1 MFVRFLPI
9 LAAASG
15 LGASVEAGLPY
26 DATNPS
32 TLDALGRWPLTV
44 ILGAV
49 CVTCVYFMYRQ
60 SRDNSNRSAQA
71 AQENGRIILAMVEGE
86 RAATEQ
92 RMIRN
97 ATVTHELAE
106 NNAKVVKEVAENN
119 AKVMKDFAEEHS
131 RSIRTLLDELAKP
144 RIKCQ

>member
-49 CVTCVYFMYRQ
+49 CVTCVYFMYKQ
-60 SRDNSNRSAQA
+60 SKDNADRT
-71 AQENGRIILAMVEGE
+71 LAMVEGE
-86 RAATEQ
+86 RLATEHRIQ
-92 RMIRN
+92 N
-97 ATVTHELAE
+97 NVTVTKELAE
-106 NNAKVVKEVAENN
+106 NNAKVVKELAENN
-119 AKVMKDFAEEHS
+119 AKE
-131 RSIRTLLDELAKP
+131 IRILLDEL
-144 RIKCQ
+144 IKKENQ

>member
-49 CVTCVYFMYRQ
+49 CVTCVYFMYKQ
-60 SRDNSNRSAQA
+60 SKDNADRT
-71 AQENGRIILAMVEGE
+71 LAMVEGE
-86 RAATEQ
+86 RLATEHRIQ
-92 RMIRN
+92 N
-97 ATVTHELAE
+97 NVTVTKELAE
-106 NNAKVVKEVAENN
+106 NNAKVVKELAENN
-119 AKVMKDFAEEHS
+119 AKE
-131 RSIRTLLDELAKP
+131 IRILLDEL
-144 RIKCQ
+144 IKKKNQ

>member
-49 CVTCVYFMYRQ
+49 CVTCVYFMYKQ
-60 SRDNSNRSAQA
+60 SKDNADRT
-71 AQENGRIILAMVEGE
+71 LAMVEGE
-86 RAATEQ
+86 RLATEHRIQ
-92 RMIRN
+92 N
-97 ATVTHELAE
+97 NVTVTKELAE
-106 NNAKVVKEVAENN
+106 KNAKVVKELAENN
-119 AKVMKDFAEEHS
+119 SKE
-131 RSIRTLLDELAKP
+131 IRILLDEL
-144 RIKCQ
+144 IKKKNQ

>member
-49 CVTCVYFMYRQ
+49 CVTCVYFMYKQ
-60 SRDNSNRSAQA
+60 SKDNADRT
-71 AQENGRIILAMVEGE
+71 LAMVEGE
-86 RAATEQ
+86 RLATEHRIQ
-92 RMIRN
+92 N
-97 ATVTHELAE
+97 NVTVTKELAE
-106 NNAKVVKEVAENN
+106 NNAKVVKELAENN
-119 AKVMKDFAEEHS
+119 AKEIRILLAE
-131 RSIRTLLDELAKP
+131 L
-144 RIKCQ
+144 IKKENQ

>member
-49 CVTCVYFMYRQ
+49 CVTCVYFMYKQ
-60 SRDNSNRSAQA
+60 SKDNADRT
-71 AQENGRIILAMVEGE
+71 LAMVEGE
-86 RAATEQ
+86 RLATEHRIQ
-92 RMIRN
+92 N
-97 ATVTHELAE
+97 NVTVTKELAE
-106 NNAKVVKEVAENN
+106 NNAKVGKELAENN
-119 AKVMKDFAEEHS
+119 TKE
-131 RSIRTLLDELAKP
+131 IRILLDEL
-144 RIKCQ
+144 IKKKNQ

>member
-49 CVTCVYFMYRQ
+49 CVTCVYFMYKQ
-60 SRDNSNRSAQA
+60 SKDNADRT
-71 AQENGRIILAMVEGE
+71 LAMVEGE
-86 RAATEQ
+86 RLATEHRIQ
-92 RMIRN
+92 N
-97 ATVTHELAE
+97 NVTVTKELAE
-106 NNAKVVKEVAENN
+106 NNAKVVKELAENN
-119 AKVMKDFAEEHS
+119 SKE
-131 RSIRTLLDELAKP
+131 IRILLDEL
-144 RIKCQ
+144 IKKKNQ

>member
-49 CVTCVYFMYRQ
+49 CVTCVYFMYKQ
-60 SRDNSNRSAQA
+60 SKDNADRT
-71 AQENGRIILAMVEGE
+71 LAMVEGE
-86 RAATEQ
+86 RLATEHRIQ
-92 RMIRN
+92 N
-97 ATVTHELAE
+97 NVTVTKELAEKNAKVVKELAE
-106 NNAKVVKEVAENN
+106 NNAKE
-119 AKVMKDFAEEHS
+119 
-131 RSIRTLLDELAKP
+131 IRILLDEL
-144 RIKCQ
+144 IKKENQ

>member
-49 CVTCVYFMYRQ
+49 CVTCVYFMYKQ
-60 SRDNSNRSAQA
+60 SKDNADRT
-71 AQENGRIILAMVEGE
+71 LAMVEGE
-86 RAATEQ
+86 RLATEHRIQ
-92 RMIRN
+92 N
-97 ATVTHELAE
+97 NVTVAKELAE
-106 NNAKVVKEVAENN
+106 NNAKVTKELAENN
-119 AKVMKDFAEEHS
+119 AKE
-131 RSIRTLLDELAKP
+131 IRILLDEL
-144 RIKCQ
+144 IKKKNQ